1 MTESSFEVQE
11 NFLLIGNKGS
21 YLVEKFLG
29 EGTFGKVAKC
39 KNLSTNKDVA
49 IKIIKNGFDNAG
61 ENELK
66 ALIEISKLDAD
77 EYNLVKCVDVFLYKS
92 HVCIVFEILDQS
104 LYDFLE
110 DRRFRPLFVQE
121 IRAIAW
127 QLLIALKGLKSINL
141 VHCDIKL
148 DNIML
153 VNQDSKPFR
162 VKLIDF
168 GLASKTKDI
177 PTGTRLQNICFR
189 APEVI
194 LGLPLDERLDMWT
207 VGYVLALSFDDLKNM
222 YHDQKKMTE
231 MLEVDPNKRISP
243 NDALR
248 HPFFKLEKKEPK
260 TTKPQEPAVVEVH
273 QQPEA
278 KEVTSVPHG
287 PAANP
292 QERSS
297 NNNKTSLVQQ
307 QKAEKRKNPAASRK
321 RKNSHRQSQDR
332 ENRLHG
338 GAVVSA
344 LASQQDGPRFKSQ
357 LGDMKNITSMGDL
370 SVWSLHVLPMHASV
384 LLLPPSK
391 NVLHRLIGNSKLS
404 IGVSVR
410 VNGCVIVDILPCD
423 RLATCRGRP
432 LPSPRRVQD
441 RLLQPSDPE
450 RDKTE

>member
-39 KNLSTNKDVA
+39 KNLSTNKEVA

-92 HVCIVFEILDQS
+92 HVCIVFEILEQS

-141 VHCDIKL
+141 VHCDVKL

-207 VGYVLALSFDDLKNM
+207 VGYVLALLYTEQQS
-222 YHDQKKMTE
+222 KKTGNQVKDK

-248 HPFFKLEKKEPK
+248 HPFFKLEKKEDQQLILRKDPA
-260 TTKPQEPAVVEVH
+260 TTTRQAWFNSKKPEKERVQLPQEKGKIVTDRARTAKRVDKWR
-273 QQPEA
+273 QQLKRKRDLRRLPI
-278 KEVTSVPHG
+278 KH
-287 PAANP
+287 
-292 QERSS
+292 QERHP
-297 NNNKTSLVQQ
+297 KEPGATPTPPAKLEIGEEYAYIEKSLGVPCRFYNPKFLQQ
-307 QKAEKRKNPAASRK
+307 FG
-321 RKNSHRQSQDR
+321 H
-332 ENRLHG
+332 
-338 GAVVSA
+338 
-344 LASQQDGPRFKSQ
+344 
-357 LGDMKNITSMGDL
+357 
-370 SVWSLHVLPMHASV
+370 
-384 LLLPPSK
+384 
-391 NVLHRLIGNSKLS
+391 
-404 IGVSVR
+404 
-410 VNGCVIVDILPCD
+410 
-423 RLATCRGRP
+423 
-432 LPSPRRVQD
+432 
-441 RLLQPSDPE
+441 
-450 RDKTE
+450 

>member
-1 MTESSFEVQE
+1 GGCRLSSAAAPGAPTSPTSHVEGSSAAPPSSFEVQE
-11 NFLLIGNKGS
+11 NFLLIGHKGS

-39 KNLSTNKDVA
+39 KNLSTNKEVA

-61 ENELK
+61 EKELK

-77 EYNLVKCVDVFLYKS
+77 KYNLVKCVDVFRYKS

-110 DRRFRPLFVQE
+110 DRTFRPLFVQE
-121 IRAIAW
+121 IRAVAW
-127 QLLIALKGLKSINL
+127 QLLIALKGLKRINL

-207 VGYVLALSFDDLKNM
+207 VGYVLALLYTGFFKDKVNCRSFDDLKNM

-231 MLEVDPNKRISP
+231 VEQLIDLLKQMLEVDPNKRISP

-248 HPFFKLEKKEPK
+248 HPFFILEKKEAK
-260 TTKPQEPAVVEVH
+260 TTKPQEPAAVERTILI
-273 QQPEA
+273 
-278 KEVTSVPHG
+278 K
-287 PAANP
+287 
-292 QERSS
+292 R
-297 NNNKTSLVQQ
+297 
-307 QKAEKRKNPAASRK
+307 QKKKKLIFFLLNCICIS
-321 RKNSHRQSQDR
+321 
-332 ENRLHG
+332 
-338 GAVVSA
+338 
-344 LASQQDGPRFKSQ
+344 
-357 LGDMKNITSMGDL
+357 L
-370 SVWSLHVLPMHASV
+370 SV
-384 LLLPPSK
+384 
-391 NVLHRLIGNSKLS
+391 S
-404 IGVSVR
+404 IQK
-410 VNGCVIVDILPCD
+410 DF
-423 RLATCRGRP
+423 
-432 LPSPRRVQD
+432 
-441 RLLQPSDPE
+441 
-450 RDKTE
+450 

>member
-39 KNLSTNKDVA
+39 KNLSTNKEVA

-92 HVCIVFEILDQS
+92 HVCIVFEILEQS

-141 VHCDIKL
+141 VHCDVKL

-207 VGYVLALSFDDLKNM
+207 VGYVLALLYTEQQSKKTGNQVKDKVNCRRSLRPPNLNSLQPWWSTNRQKQKRSQVFLRDQQLILRKDPATTTRQAWFNSKKPEKERVQLPQEKGKIVTDRARTAKRVDKWRQQLKRKRDLRRLPIK
-222 YHDQKKMTE
+222 HQE
-231 MLEVDPNKRISP
+231 
-243 NDALR
+243 R
-248 HPFFKLEKKEPK
+248 HPKEPGATPTPPAKLEIGEEYAYIEKSLGVPCRFYNPK
-260 TTKPQEPAVVEVH
+260 FL
-273 QQPEA
+273 QQFG
-278 KEVTSVPHG
+278 H
-287 PAANP
+287 
-292 QERSS
+292 
-297 NNNKTSLVQQ
+297 
-307 QKAEKRKNPAASRK
+307 
-321 RKNSHRQSQDR
+321 
-332 ENRLHG
+332 
-338 GAVVSA
+338 
-344 LASQQDGPRFKSQ
+344 
-357 LGDMKNITSMGDL
+357 
-370 SVWSLHVLPMHASV
+370 
-384 LLLPPSK
+384 
-391 NVLHRLIGNSKLS
+391 
-404 IGVSVR
+404 
-410 VNGCVIVDILPCD
+410 
-423 RLATCRGRP
+423 
-432 LPSPRRVQD
+432 
-441 RLLQPSDPE
+441 
-450 RDKTE
+450 